1 VRTLYSACLSRLG
14 LSQTEAAVLHKV
26 RTDMIKSWSTGCS
39 CVPDEAW
46 EDLRDYEAKI
56 IDSSEQVREMW
67 REQGEPLEVDAAA
80 GDLQSLMA
88 LADFV
93 LSAPVRVA

>member
-1 VRTLYSACLSRLG
+1 
-14 LSQTEAAVLHKV
+14 
-26 RTDMIKSWSTGCS
+26 MIKSWSTGCS

-67 REQGEPLEVDAAA
+67 REQESLLRWTLPLEIYN
-80 GDLQSLMA
+80 
-88 LADFV
+88 
-93 LSAPVRVA
+93 R